1 MHRRP
6 TATLRRSRSN
16 RRSRALPRPQ
26 RCPSFPLQRQ
36 RRPPPPPGMCSQVTR
51 RINPSAK
58 GRRGL
63 RPAGLRQRFPRQPHC
78 RPSRYRT
85 HQPPRRRLRGPRASP
100 QGKSRSSWPA
110 ATPSFRPVTSLPH
123 GYFTSGPPMP
133 ATGRRR
139 YGWEQPSIL
148 PFSAE
153 PACARSANQLKRNP
167 GTGMPLTS
175 ARPRPIVRSRAQI
188 RNSHRKTMKRPT
200 IAAAIFATLIG
211 LATPVSAAAPLDVAV
226 VNRGVVELQTGRAA
240 GISVRIAEDLANL
253 IDDGAT
259 RRVLPVIGKGS
270 LQNITDLKLLRG
282 IDMAILQAD
291 VLDYARRQDYLPGL
305 EGWITYIAKLYNEEF
320 HLLAR
325 RDIKSVAELAN
336 RPVNVDLRGAGTSIT
351 AGRLFA
357 LLNIPVT
364 PTYDDHEV
372 ALEKLRK
379 GDIAALAFVAG
390 KPAPLFRSIA
400 GEDGLHFLAIPLR
413 PEVTAAYV
421 PTRLTAQDYPG
432 LVPGDQ
438 PVDTVAVGAVLAAA
452 NLQFGSD
459 RYRNLV
465 NFVEAF
471 FTGFQSLLEPGHHPK
486 WREVNITA
494 ELPGWRRFPPAD
506 QWLQR
511 NVQAAAP
518 PNLQDLKAIFSRFI
532 EERQQA
538 AGGQP
543 MTQQEKD
550 QLFGQFE
557 LWQKNQI
564 R

>member
-1 MHRRP
+1 
-6 TATLRRSRSN
+6 
-16 RRSRALPRPQ
+16 
-26 RCPSFPLQRQ
+26 
-36 RRPPPPPGMCSQVTR
+36 
-51 RINPSAK
+51 
-58 GRRGL
+58 
-63 RPAGLRQRFPRQPHC
+63 
-78 RPSRYRT
+78 
-85 HQPPRRRLRGPRASP
+85 
-100 QGKSRSSWPA
+100 
-110 ATPSFRPVTSLPH
+110 
-123 GYFTSGPPMP
+123 
-133 ATGRRR
+133 
-139 YGWEQPSIL
+139 
-148 PFSAE
+148 
-153 PACARSANQLKRNP
+153 
-167 GTGMPLTS
+167 
-175 ARPRPIVRSRAQI
+175 
-188 RNSHRKTMKRPT
+188 MKRPT
-200 IAAAIFATLIG
+200 IAAAVVAV
-211 LATPVSAAAPLDVAV
+211 LATPIALVTSASIGAPTDIAV
-226 VNRGVVELQTGRAA
+226 VNRGVVELQTGRTA
-240 GISVRIAEDLANL
+240 GISARIAEDLANL

-291 VLDYARRQDYLPGL
+291 VLDYARQQNYFPGL

-325 RDIKSVAELAN
+325 RDVKSVAELAN
-336 RPVNVDLRGAGTSIT
+336 QQVNVDLRGAGTAIT
-351 AGRLFA
+351 AGRLFD
-357 LLNIPVT
+357 LLHIPVT
-364 PTYDDHEV
+364 PAYDDHEV

-379 GDIAALAFVAG
+379 GVIA
-390 KPAPLFRSIA
+390 
-400 GEDGLHFLAIPLR
+400 AIPLN
-413 PEVTAAYV
+413 PAVTAVYV
-421 PTRLTAQDYPG
+421 PTRLTVQDYPG
-432 LVPGDQ
+432 LVPSDQ

-494 ELPGWRRFPPAD
+494 ELPGWRRFPPAE

-518 PNLQDLKAIFSRFI
+518 PNLQDLKTIFSRFI
-532 EERQQA
+532 DERQQA